1 MNRKNRIKFFLR
13 WGVSIALVLSFT
25 DCKTTSKRDY
35 FDSNFQ
41 CFAEPGWR
49 DDVNF
54 KKYIEKAWLPT
65 RLLYAEDNTK
75 IKRSEIVFTGDSLVH
90 LFLPDLMVKEF
101 PGKSVTNRGIGGDMT
116 ETLLTRI
123 DDDVLQLEPKT
134 VVIEIGGNDFI
145 QGKCLSLV
153 QNNLLMIIKKIHS
166 HNHQTRIFLIAVP
179 PTRVKELN
187 QIVPVYNLFLNQVA
201 RTTQNVE
208 YIEVWDIM
216 RKPDAP
222 TLSEEFIRPNGD
234 SLHFNEKGYELWG
247 KKLRP
252 YLQK

>member
-1 MNRKNRIKFFLR
+1 MAF
-13 WGVSIALVLSFT
+13 ALVLSVT
-25 DCKTTSKRDY
+25 DCKSSSKRDY
-35 FDSNFQ
+35 FDTSFQ

-49 DDVNF
+49 DDSNF

-65 RLLYAEDNTK
+65 RLLYAEDNLK
-75 IKRSEIVFTGDSLVH
+75 IKKSDIVFTGDSLVH
-90 LFLPDLMVKEF
+90 LFLPDLMSKEF
-101 PGKSVTNRGIGGDMT
+101 PGQSVTNRGIGGDMT

-123 DDDVLQLEPKT
+123 EEDVLVLRPEK

-153 QNNLLMIIKKIHS
+153 QNNLLSIIHKIHS
-166 HNHQTRIFLIAVP
+166 RNRNTKIFLIAVP

-187 QIVPVYNLFLNQVA
+187 QIVPVFNLFLNQVA
-201 RTTQNVE
+201 RTTSNVE
-208 YIEVWDIM
+208 YIEVWDKM
-216 RKPDAP
+216 RKTDSP
-222 TLSEEFIRPNGD
+222 TLSDEFIRPNGD

>member
-1 MNRKNRIKFFLR
+1 MNHKNRIKFFLR
-13 WGVSIALVLSFT
+13 WGVSIALVLSVT
-25 DCKTTSKRDY
+25 NCNSTSKRDY
-35 FDSNFQ
+35 FDSNFR
-41 CFAEPGWR
+41 CFAESGWR
-49 DDVNF
+49 DQANF
-54 KKYIEKAWLPT
+54 KKYIEKAWFPT
-65 RLLYAEDNTK
+65 RLLYGEDNK
-75 IKRSEIVFTGDSLVH
+75 RIKRSEIVFTGDSLVH
-90 LFLPDLMVKEF
+90 FFLPDLMAKEF

-123 DDDVLQLEPKT
+123 DEDVLVLNPKS

-153 QNNLLMIIKKIHS
+153 QNNLLSIIQKIHS
-166 HNHQTRIFLIAVP
+166 RNHRIRIFLIAVP

-187 QIVPVYNLFLNQVA
+187 QIVPVYNLFLAQVA
-201 RTTQNVE
+201 RTTTNVE
-208 YIEVWDIM
+208 YIEVWDVM
-216 RKPDAP
+216 RKLDVP

>member
-1 MNRKNRIKFFLR
+1 MSVTN
-13 WGVSIALVLSFT
+13 
-25 DCKTTSKRDY
+25 CKTTSKRDY

-75 IKRSEIVFTGDSLVH
+75 IKHSEIVFTGDSLVH
-90 LFLPDLMVKEF
+90 LFLPELMVKEF

-123 DDDVLQLEPKT
+123 DEDVLRLEPKT

>member
-1 MNRKNRIKFFLR
+1 MAF
-13 WGVSIALVLSFT
+13 ALVLSVT
-25 DCKTTSKRDY
+25 DCKSSSKRDY
-35 FDSNFQ
+35 FETNFQ

-49 DDVNF
+49 DNSNF

-65 RLLYAEDNTK
+65 RLLYAEDNLK
-75 IKRSEIVFTGDSLVH
+75 IKKSDIVFTGDSLVH
-90 LFLPDLMVKEF
+90 LFLPDLMAKEF
-101 PGKSVTNRGIGGDMT
+101 PGQSVTNRGIGGDMT

-123 DDDVLQLEPKT
+123 EEDVLVLRPET
-134 VVIEIGGNDFI
+134 IVIEIGGNDFI

-153 QNNLLMIIKKIHS
+153 QNNLLSIIQKIHVR
-166 HNHQTRIFLIAVP
+166 NRNTKIFLMAVP

-187 QIVPVYNLFLNQVA
+187 QIVPVFNLFLNQVA
-201 RTTQNVE
+201 RTTSNVE
-208 YIEVWDIM
+208 YIEVWDKM
-216 RKPDAP
+216 RKTDSP
-222 TLSEEFIRPNGD
+222 TLSDEFIRPNGD

>member
-13 WGVSIALVLSFT
+13 WGVSITLVLSVT
-25 DCKTTSKRDY
+25 NCKTTSKRDY

-75 IKRSEIVFTGDSLVH
+75 IKHSEIVFTGDSLVH
-90 LFLPDLMVKEF
+90 LFLPELMVKEF

-123 DDDVLQLEPKT
+123 DEDVLRLEPKT

>member
-1 MNRKNRIKFFLR
+1 MNHKNRIKFFLR
-13 WGVSIALVLSFT
+13 WGVSITLVLSVT
-25 DCKTTSKRDY
+25 NCKTTSKRDY

-90 LFLPDLMVKEF
+90 LFVPDLMVKEF

-123 DDDVLQLEPKT
+123 DEDVLRLEPKT

-145 QGKCLSLV
+145 QGKCLSLM

-222 TLSEEFIRPNGD
+222 TLSDEFIRSNGD

>member
-13 WGVSIALVLSFT
+13 WGVSIALVLSVT
-25 DCKTTSKRDY
+25 NCKTTSKRDY
-35 FDSNFQ
+35 FDSNFK
-41 CFAEPGWR
+41 CFAESGWR
-49 DDVNF
+49 DDANF

-65 RLLYAEDNTK
+65 RLLYAEDNRK
-75 IKRSEIVFTGDSLVH
+75 IKQSEIVFAGDSLVH
-90 LFLPDLMVKEF
+90 LFLPDLMAKEF

-116 ETLLTRI
+116 ETLLTRME
-123 DDDVLQLEPKT
+123 DDVLSLNPKI

-153 QNNLLMIIKKIHS
+153 QTHLLSIIKTIHS
-166 HNHQTRIFLIAVP
+166 RNPQTRIFLLAVP
-179 PTRVKELN
+179 PTRVRELN

-201 RTTQNVE
+201 RTTTNVE
-208 YIEVWDIM
+208 YIELWDMM
-216 RKPDAP
+216 RNPDSP

>member
-1 MNRKNRIKFFLR
+1 MVL
-13 WGVSIALVLSFT
+13 ALVTSIT
-25 DCKTTSKRDY
+25 DCRSSSKRDY
-35 FDSNFQ
+35 FDSSFQ

-49 DDVNF
+49 DNSNF
-54 KKYIEKAWLPT
+54 KKYIENAWLPT
-65 RLLYAEDNTK
+65 RLLYAEDNSK
-75 IKRSEIVFTGDSLVH
+75 IKRSDIVFAGDSLVH
-90 LFLPDLMVKEF
+90 LFLPELMVKEF
-101 PGKSVTNRGIGGDMT
+101 PGQSVTNRGIGGDMT

-123 DDDVLQLEPKT
+123 EEDALTLHPGT

-153 QNNLLMIIKKIHS
+153 QNNLLAIIQKIHS
-166 HNHQTRIFLIAVP
+166 KNRNTKILLIAIP

-187 QIVPVYNLFLNQVA
+187 QIVPVFNLFLNQVA
-201 RTTQNVE
+201 RTTANVE
-208 YIEVWDIM
+208 YIEVWDRM
-216 RKPDAP
+216 RKIDSP

>member
-1 MNRKNRIKFFLR
+1 MVL
-13 WGVSIALVLSFT
+13 ALVSGFT
-25 DCKTTSKRDY
+25 DCKSSSKRDY
-35 FDSNFQ
+35 FDTSFQ

-49 DDVNF
+49 DDSNF

-65 RLLYAEDNTK
+65 RLLYAEDNSK
-75 IKRSEIVFTGDSLVH
+75 IKKTDIVFAGDSLVH
-90 LFLPDLMVKEF
+90 LFVPDLMAKEF
-101 PGKSVTNRGIGGDMT
+101 PGQSVTNRGIGGDMT
-116 ETLLTRI
+116 ETLLSRI
-123 DDDVLQLEPKT
+123 EEDALVLHPGK

-153 QNNLLMIIKKIHS
+153 QNNLLSIIQKIHS
-166 HNHQTRIFLIAVP
+166 KNRNTKIFLLAVP

-187 QIVPVYNLFLNQVA
+187 QIVPVFNLFLNQVA
-201 RTTQNVE
+201 RTTANVE
-208 YIEVWDIM
+208 YIEVWDSM
-216 RKPDAP
+216 RKIDSP
-222 TLSEEFIRPNGD
+222 TLRDEFIRPNGD

>member
-13 WGVSIALVLSFT
+13 WGVLFALVLSIT
-25 DCKTTSKRDY
+25 NCNSTSKRDY
-35 FDSNFQ
+35 FDTNFK

-49 DDVNF
+49 DQSNF
-54 KKYIEKAWLPT
+54 KKYIEKGWLPT
-65 RLLYAEDNTK
+65 RLLYGEDNNR
-75 IKRSEIVFTGDSLVH
+75 IKRSEIVFAGDSLVH
-90 LFLPDLMVKEF
+90 LFLPDLMAKEF

-123 DDDVLQLEPKT
+123 DEDVLVLNPKT

-153 QNNLLMIIKKIHS
+153 QNNLLSIIKKIHS
-166 HNHQTRIFLIAVP
+166 KNQQIRIFLIAVP

-187 QIVPVYNLFLNQVA
+187 QIVPVYNLFLNHVA
-201 RTTQNVE
+201 RSTPNVE
-208 YIEVWDIM
+208 YIEVWDVM
-216 RKPDAP
+216 RKLDFP